1 MKSHKRINIVL
12 NINIIVNERTSDIFQ
27 SVFYKDESTTVSGQ
41 STVTTSVI
49 NLKLSP
55 PTPSRQTETLHHHHH
70 HHHHH
75 RPYRKVVG
83 KSTLNK
89 TDEHCRSLFNLLP
102 ISLRPRH
109 LNQTSNN
116 KGIDAS
122 TTTTTQV
129 SPSIDIFGT
138 DYDSGYMSQS
148 ILNRTPSYASCYS
161 AVATTVPIPSINR
174 HGSIESLLNG
184 HSKSNPANIRVLVR
198 KNFESFAQGH
208 ISVTKGTI
216 VTALFAR
223 GPWLYIRLE
232 SNGQSGYIPCII
244 CSLYKNHMIINEKN
258 YYQHPHLSMSS
269 TDSVSNKDDE
279 LDLTI
284 ISKHND
290 KYFIHPYKQQQM
302 NRYLSYSSTIIN
314 DQEKSKEH
322 SKKHFVRTNLI
333 ERERRNTCTLP
344 PPLPVSSLSSTLN
357 SSRDRRLT
365 VNSIN
370 WPSTTKNSEIVGIH
384 QINDGSTVIN
394 NGGIP
399 LSQRDTDSSS
409 TQDSGYSESTP
420 YFLVQQI
427 TPDTEQIPTVTNT
440 SKKSTS
446 SPHYAT
452 IRHTNLL
459 KIPDTTNTYHSS
471 LRRHNQPTTRSN
483 RPVQYRHTL
492 VNGLSINTMS
502 TNNINKRH
510 SFGTFY
516 INDNDNYDQSSTKSI
531 NIINNSFSTRPN
543 DYALVRN
550 IRHDKDNIYQQI
562 KPTIHNLPESH
573 QQIPASIFLHHHRQH
588 QKQQFGSSHSAFRPV
603 QPTIKSKRASS
614 EGHSPSS
621 EHHISSSTT
630 SISSSSSSSSLASS
644 PPNSSISNRKKLH
657 LLKQRRLSC
666 ELPVPILTRI
676 NSNSLTRSVCDQ
688 TSTTKFN
695 DISRTMSD
703 TLCDQFS
710 EINLDAIEKDSLAQ
724 PIINKNEQNI
734 KKNVNIQQNL
744 YTIIKDYRSSRAS
757 FSVKR
762 GDYVHIIKQ
771 VGRACFLVRK
781 QNNGQTGFLPKALM
795 IPTTTTK
802 IDTFLEMHGYRETV
816 I

>member
-1 MKSHKRINIVL
+1 MIYYYLYLV
-12 NINIIVNERTSDIFQ
+12 
-27 SVFYKDESTTVSGQ
+27 YKDESNTVSGQ

-55 PTPSRQTETLHHHHH
+55 PTPSRHTETLHHHHH
-70 HHHHH
+70 Q
-75 RPYRKVVG
+75 PYRKAVG

-116 KGIDAS
+116 KGVDAS

-129 SPSIDIFGT
+129 SPSIDRFGT

-174 HGSIESLLNG
+174 HESIESLLHG

-198 KNFESFAQGH
+198 KNFESFAQAH

-223 GPWLYIRLE
+223 GPWLYIRVE
-232 SNGQSGYIPCII
+232 SNGQTGYIPRII
-244 CSLYKNHMIINEKN
+244 CSLYKNHMITHEKN
-258 YYQHPHLSMSS
+258 YYQHHRYNLSISS
-269 TDSVSNKDDE
+269 TESVSNKDDE
-279 LDLTI
+279 LDLTV
-284 ISKHND
+284 ISKHDN

-314 DQEKSKEH
+314 DQQKPKDYSKNH
-322 SKKHFVRTNLI
+322 LTQTNLI

-344 PPLPVSSLSSTLN
+344 PPVPLPVSSLSSTLK
-357 SSRDRRLT
+357 SSKDRRLT

-370 WPSTTKNSEIVGIH
+370 WSMTNNNSDIVGIH
-384 QINDGSTVIN
+384 QMNDGSTIIN
-394 NGGIP
+394 NGELP
-399 LSQRDTDSSS
+399 PQRDTDSSS

-427 TPDTEQIPTVTNT
+427 TSDTESIPTLINT
-440 SKKSTS
+440 SKKSNL

-452 IRHTNLL
+452 VRHTTLL
-459 KIPDTTNTYHSS
+459 KNVETTNTYDSS
-471 LRRHNQPTTRSN
+471 LRRHNQQTTRSN
-483 RPVQYRHTL
+483 RPPQYRHTL
-492 VNGLSINTMS
+492 VNGLSINTML
-502 TNNINKRH
+502 TNDINKRH
-510 SFGTFY
+510 SFGAFY
-516 INDNDNYDQSSTKSI
+516 INDNENYEQPITKSI
-531 NIINNSFSTRPN
+531 DLVNNSISLRSN
-543 DYALVRN
+543 EYALIRN

-573 QQIPASIFLHHHRQH
+573 QQIPASIFLHHHRQQH
-588 QKQQFGSSHSAFRPV
+588 KQQFGSSHSAFRPV
-603 QPTIKSKRASS
+603 QPSTKSKRASS

-621 EHHISSSTT
+621 EHHISSPAI
-630 SISSSSSSSSLASS
+630 SISSSSSLTSSS
-644 PPNSSISNRKKLH
+644 NSSISKRKKIH
-657 LLKQRRLSC
+657 SLKQRRLSC
-666 ELPVPILTRI
+666 DLPIPIVTCI

-688 TSTTKFN
+688 TSTKKLN

-703 TLCDQFS
+703 ILCDQFS

-724 PIINKNEQNI
+724 PIAHKTTEQKM

-744 YTIIKDYRSSRAS
+744 YTITKDYRSSRAS

-781 QNNGQTGFLPKALM
+781 YSNGQTGFLPKALM
-795 IPTTTTK
+795 IPTTTSK
-802 IDTFLEMHGYRETV
+802 VDTFLEMHGYRETV

>member
-1 MKSHKRINIVL
+1 MICYYFYLV
-12 NINIIVNERTSDIFQ
+12 
-27 SVFYKDESTTVSGQ
+27 YKDESSTVSGQ

-55 PTPSRQTETLHHHHH
+55 PTPSRQAETLHHHHH
-70 HHHHH
+70 Q
-75 RPYRKVVG
+75 PYRTAVG

-102 ISLRPRH
+102 ISLRPRPRH

-116 KGIDAS
+116 NGVDAS
-122 TTTTTQV
+122 TTTQQ

-161 AVATTVPIPSINR
+161 AVAATVPIPSINR
-174 HGSIESLLNG
+174 HGSIESLLHG

-198 KNFESFAQGH
+198 KNFESFAQAH

-223 GPWLYIRLE
+223 GPWLYIRIE
-232 SNGQSGYIPCII
+232 SNGQTGYIPRII
-244 CSLYKNHMIINEKN
+244 CSLYKNYITNERN
-258 YYQHPHLSMSS
+258 YYQNHHHNLSISS
-269 TDSVSNKDDE
+269 TESISNKDDE
-279 LDLTI
+279 LDLTV
-284 ISKHND
+284 ISKHD
-290 KYFIHPYKQQQM
+290 DRYFIHPYKQQQM

-314 DQEKSKEH
+314 DQQKSKDH
-322 SKKHFVRTNLI
+322 SKKKFLQKNFI

-344 PPLPVSSLSSTLN
+344 PPPPPSAPSLSSTLN
-357 SSRDRRLT
+357 SSKDRRLT
-365 VNSIN
+365 ANSIN
-370 WPSTTKNSEIVGIH
+370 WPMTTKNSDIVGIH
-384 QINDGSTVIN
+384 QMNDGSTVIN

-399 LSQRDTDSSS
+399 PQRDTDSSS

-420 YFLVQQI
+420 YFFVQQV
-427 TPDTEQIPTVTNT
+427 TSDTEQIPTVTNT

-446 SPHYAT
+446 SPYYAT
-452 IRHTNLL
+452 VRHATLL
-459 KIPDTTNTYHSS
+459 KIPDTTNTHHNS
-471 LRRHNQPTTRSN
+471 LCRHNQQTTRAN
-483 RPVQYRHTL
+483 RPLQYRHTL
-492 VNGLSINTMS
+492 VNGISINTML

-510 SFGTFY
+510 SFGAFY
-516 INDNDNYDQSSTKSI
+516 INDNENYEQPSTKSI
-531 NIINNSFSTRPN
+531 DLINNSFHTRSN
-543 DYALVRN
+543 EYALIRN
-550 IRHDKDNIYQQI
+550 IHYDNDNIYQQI
-562 KPTIHNLPESH
+562 KPAIHKLPESH
-573 QQIPASIFLHHHRQH
+573 QQIPASIFLNHHRQR

-621 EHHISSSTT
+621 EHQISSPTM
-630 SISSSSSSSSLASS
+630 SISSSLSSSS
-644 PPNSSISNRKKLH
+644 NSSISNRKKIH

-666 ELPVPILTRI
+666 DLSIPILTCI

-688 TSTTKFN
+688 TSTKKLN
-695 DISRTMSD
+695 DVSRTMSD
-703 TLCDQFS
+703 ILCDQFS
-710 EINLDAIEKDSLAQ
+710 EINLDAIEKDSLVQ
-724 PIINKNEQNI
+724 PIINKTEQNI
-734 KKNVNIQQNL
+734 KKNVNIQQTL
-744 YTIIKDYRSSRAS
+744 YTITKDYRSSRAS

-762 GDYVHIIKQ
+762 GDYVYIIKQ

-802 IDTFLEMHGYRETV
+802 VDKFLEMHGYRETV